1 METQSSTATPQRED
15 QAQTAAAT
23 EQASATE
30 VADQP
35 DRCELLTN
43 LIELLG
49 TQEVYDDRYAEG
61 QPVESQHLQ
70 EYLQNAGNLF
80 PYVVGDGGAVPAD
93 RFDVAG
99 YPFFIRQAGDM
110 QAYITPE
117 WGQAVMADC
126 ISTWQNWRPK
136 TGYIFLHADSFFP
149 YPDTFQRSKE
159 RMEETAKQTW
169 ASMEEF
175 SAQLGESLESLSE
188 VKDTP
193 LHPS

>member
-1 METQSSTATPQRED
+1 METQFSTATLQRED
-15 QAQTAAAT
+15 QAQTAEAT

-30 VADQP
+30 VAHQP
-35 DRCELLTN
+35 DRCHLLTN

-175 SAQLGESLESLSE
+175 NAQLGKFCESLSE
-188 VKDTP
+188 VEDIP
-193 LHPS
+193 VQPS